1 PHAQSTYY
9 LSGGSFSALINTT
22 MRRYYRLTA
31 VCLGLLCV
39 ILLAAITVLWIKF
52 NNLTID
58 RDQLQTNNDN
68 MKNQKQRCFRDSFYY
83 ISTEKKSWSESRKD
97 CKERGADLVIIN
109 KQVRERERERE
120 RERYTWIGLRDV
132 DTEGV
137 WKWLSSAHD
146 ADCAVTGYKYTGSER
161 VSTWADYSCDRP
173 AVGICEKRF

>member
-1 PHAQSTYY
+1 
-9 LSGGSFSALINTT
+9 

-39 ILLAAITVLWIKF
+39 ILLAAITVLWVKF

-58 RDQLQTNNDN
+58 RDQLQTSYTNLTVERDQLETSYTNLTTERD
-68 MKNQKQRCFRDSFYY
+68 QCFRDSFYY
-83 ISTEKKSWSESRKD
+83 ISTENKSWSESRQF
-97 CKERGADLVIIN
+97 CTERGADLLIIN
-109 KQVRERERERE
+109 SREEQEFISE
-120 RERYTWIGLRDV
+120 AFGSSEAWIGLRDV